1 MEGWCVYMLKTY
13 RLTLQPQIDSQP
25 GSKGDVMSVTY
36 DDETRIISPEHVLD
50 EVSTS
55 VTSYSNPYEFS
66 VDQQSKYGL
75 VAFRVS
81 FEDENGNIISS
92 PDDPIAGDLYRIIP
106 EQDIEIVLSPGSST
120 TGPTITATQHV
131 LEINAAGS
139 VGFAYLDASIDQA
152 YSGTYTSTSTFL
164 AWPKVDIATSFSF
177 RSVEVSDDPV
187 RFR

>member
-1 MEGWCVYMLKTY
+1 MYMVKSY
-13 RLTLQPQIDSQP
+13 KLTLQPQIGSQP
-25 GSKGDVMSVTY
+25 GSKVDVMSVTY
-36 DDETRIISPEHVLD
+36 DDETRIISPEHVLN

-66 VDQQSKYGL
+66 ADQQSEYGL

-81 FEDENGNIISS
+81 FEDESGNIISS
-92 PDDPIAGDLYRIIP
+92 SDDPIAGDLYRIIP
-106 EQDIEIVLSPGSST
+106 EQDIEIILFPGSNT

-131 LEINAAGS
+131 LEIDTTGA

-152 YSGTYTSTSTFL
+152 YSGTYTSTSSFL